1 MKGNCFFLLLLL
13 IACNNSQQVLPKST
27 GSEGEIIVVATDI
40 LWSSYP
46 ANAIKKTFSKDYPGL
61 QQVEPFYN
69 IIRIKPNEFS
79 SIFKT
84 HKNIILI
91 LKNKKTS
98 YKNNLWASPQQVLT
112 LSWESEKN
120 NPQLLKACEKNLTR
134 FYKNK
139 LVTIKSKYTKL
150 NLEKAY
156 KKIRETFR
164 VEVKIPVEYVIVKD
178 TTNIFWASYNPQ
190 NKDLIKQI
198 LIFSLET
205 NEINDKESLTRK
217 VNEVLKQNIK
227 GPKADSFVQIEQQF
241 PLLVDSNTYRGL
253 WNMENSYMGGPFLM
267 KTYNI
272 NEKII
277 VCIGM
282 IFAPGKLKKEFMT
295 EMDAIL

>member
-150 NLEKAY
+150 N
-156 KKIRETFR
+156 
-164 VEVKIPVEYVIVKD
+164 
-178 TTNIFWASYNPQ
+178 
-190 NKDLIKQI
+190 
-198 LIFSLET
+198 
-205 NEINDKESLTRK
+205 
-217 VNEVLKQNIK
+217 
-227 GPKADSFVQIEQQF
+227 
-241 PLLVDSNTYRGL
+241 
-253 WNMENSYMGGPFLM
+253 
-267 KTYNI
+267 
-272 NEKII
+272 
-277 VCIGM
+277 
-282 IFAPGKLKKEFMT
+282 
-295 EMDAIL
+295 